1 MHTAKGLTLIELL
14 VSLALLGIL
23 SAMALPSYRQLIQTQ
38 SADRLRDDLFAAL
51 MSARNQATTL
61 ALPVTICG
69 AANNLFTAEPADLR
83 CNSPAND
90 WSAGWFVFIDL
101 NEDRKHQPDER
112 VLSVYE
118 DTPADADLT
127 YNQSYTLRFNRQG
140 RSPGNNGTFRIAKND
155 IGYLQCVVVSSTG
168 RFRFEVA
175 GDKHCSAQAS

>member
-23 SAMALPSYRQLIQTQ
+23 SALALPSYRQMIQTQ

-51 MSARNQATTL
+51 TSARNQAMTL
-61 ALPVTICG
+61 GLPVAICS
-69 AANNLFTAEPADLR
+69 AANPFTAQPADLS
-83 CNSPAND
+83 CASPGKN

-118 DTPADADLT
+118 DTPVDVDLG
-127 YNQSYTLRFNRQG
+127 YTLNYGIRFDRQG
-140 RSPGNNGTFRIAKND
+140 RSRGSNGTFKIRQGSID
-155 IGYLQCVVVSSTG
+155 YFECVVLSATG
-168 RFRFEVA
+168 RLRFEQL
-175 GDKHCSAQAS
+175 GKNPCLE